1 MSFVAGIKKHALIG
15 AAVALWIPAVGF
27 GISTLWKYSNTP
39 GHPAEPPADW
49 PRTAPI
55 ERAAGQA
62 TLVMFAHPQ
71 CGCSR
76 ASLGELAIIMAHGS
90 RQVKASVF
98 FYRPP
103 AEPSEW
109 AQTDLWRTAAAIP
122 GVRVLEDPNGSV
134 AQSFGVFTSGQTL
147 LYDSAGRL
155 RFKGGITAS
164 RGHSGDNIGRSVITA
179 LLQGNASPVTSFPAT
194 TPVFGCSL
202 RGE

>member
-1 MSFVAGIKKHALIG
+1 MSFVTGIKKHALIG
-15 AAVALWIPAVGF
+15 AAVALWIPGVGF
-27 GISTLWKYSNTP
+27 GISRLWKYSITA

-49 PRTAPI
+49 PPTAPV
-55 ERAAGQA
+55 ERTAGQA

-76 ASLGELAIIMAHGS
+76 ASLGELAIIIAHG
-90 RQVKASVF
+90 QVNASVF
-98 FYRPP
+98 FYRPTAQP
-103 AEPSEW
+103 PQW
-109 AQTDLWRTAAAIP
+109 ARTDLWQTAAAIP
-122 GVRVLEDPNGSV
+122 GVQVLEDPNGSV

-155 RFKGGITAS
+155 RFKGGITAF
-164 RGHSGDNIGRSVITA
+164 RGHSGDNVGRSVITA
-179 LLQGNASPVTSFPAT
+179 LLQGNASPATSFRVT